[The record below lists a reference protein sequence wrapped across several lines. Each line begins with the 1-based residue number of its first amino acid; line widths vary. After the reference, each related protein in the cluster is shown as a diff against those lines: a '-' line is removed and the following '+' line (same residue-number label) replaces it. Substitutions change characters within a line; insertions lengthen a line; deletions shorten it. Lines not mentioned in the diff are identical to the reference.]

1 MSGRKAGLMT
11 LDPIGTNVC
20 PDMEPVILLIIRK
33 RAAIRSIPM
42 EKEGSKRS
50 YLQSRRKE
58 GIYLSGVRLYE
69 DGNHSKTS
77 QHTYDAGTITKQATY
92 TAAGEKVY
100 TCTVCGTT
108 KTEVIPMLTHEH
120 NFTWT
125 VISKA
130 TVFAPEKQEGICSI
144 CGAKQSRE

>member
-1 MSGRKAGLMT
+1 MCGYTKT
-11 LDPIGTNVC
+11 
-20 PDMEPVILLIIRK
+20 EVI
-33 RAAIRSIPM
+33 P
-42 EKEGSKRS
+42 
-50 YLQSRRKE
+50 
-58 GIYLSGVRLYE
+58 
-69 DGNHSKTS
+69 KTS
-77 QHTYDAGTITKQATY
+77 QHSYDAGTITKQATY

-130 TVFAPEKQEGICSI
+130 TVFSPEKQEGICSI
-144 CGAKQSRE
+144 CGAKQSRDNGSKLTATMKLNVTSIKLQKKQTTTKVKVTGLANGDSVKSWTSSNKKDCDRG